1 MPRSTEEQAIASRR
15 GKWSDA
21 GVPHKGW
28 NCIEI
33 EDLGAPDSVCE
44 MCEAQPIRFVHHM
57 QHTEYNETLACGCV
71 CAGNMEQD
79 LVAARQRDES
89 MRSRAAKRTRWLTRR
104 WKISAK
110 GNEWLEAD
118 GFRVTIFERGHR
130 WAAAVVA
137 VGGSFKHFSRRTY
150 PTENQAKLAAF
161 DLITR
166 LLQARES
173 GRA

>member
-1 MPRSTEEQAIASRR
+1 MRHPE
-15 GKWSDA
+15 SD
-21 GVPHKGW
+21 
-28 NCIEI
+28 
-33 EDLGAPDSVCE
+33 
-44 MCEAQPIRFVHHM
+44 
-57 QHTEYNETLACGCV
+57 ETLACGCV
-71 CAGNMEQD
+71 CAGNMEHD
-79 LVAARQRDES
+79 LGAARQRDES

-104 WKISAK
+104 WTISAR

-118 GFRVTIFERGHR
+118 GFRVTIFERDHR

-137 VGGSFKHFSRRTY
+137 VGVSSQHFSRRTY

-166 LLQARES
+166 LLQARYL